1 MNKKLVIGL
10 FGYGCVGKGLYQIIK
25 QTPTFNATIKSI
37 CVKDKHKQRDLPASS
52 FTYNKLDI
60 LNDQEINV
68 VVELID
74 NADDAFEIV
83 VAAIKSNKAVVT
95 ANKKMIALH
104 FKELLALSQQYNVP
118 LLYEASVGGSI
129 PIIRSLEE
137 YYNNDCLSSIEG
149 ILNGTTNFILTKVIS
164 ENKTYIEVLN
174 EAQELGYAESNPDID
189 VLAFDPKYKLTI
201 LLAHAFGLIVN
212 TDEIL
217 NYGITQLNDNDIN
230 FAKKRNLKIKLV
242 AGASLINNQVIAYVL
257 PIFVNQESSLYS
269 VNNEFNAIELSATF
283 SDKQLLKGKGAGSL
297 PTAAAVLSDISA
309 LGYNYHYE
317 LNKVKANKGL
327 SLNNDYALTI
337 YLRYKD
343 DGIFDELNF
352 ENIEEEYSSK
362 NYKYIIGKVKL
373 SDLIKAN
380 LNDRNDV
387 FVAALET
394 PSEEFLTLTNAP
406 NVSLS
411 ESIH

>member
-37 CVKDKHKQRDLPASS
+37 CVKDKNKSRDLPSTC

-60 LNDQEINV
+60 LNDPEINV

-95 ANKKMIALH
+95 ANKKMLALH
-104 FKELLALSQQYNVP
+104 FQELLSLSKQYNVP

-137 YYNNDCLSSIEG
+137 YYNNDSVSHIEG
-149 ILNGTTNFILTKVIS
+149 ILNGTTNYILTKVIS
-164 ENKTYIEVLN
+164 ENKTYIDALT
-174 EAQELGYAESNPDID
+174 EAQELGFAESNPDND

-201 LLAHAFGLIVN
+201 LLAHAFGLIIN
-212 TDEIL
+212 SDEIF
-217 NYGITQLNDNDIN
+217 NYGITQLSKSDIN
-230 FAKKRNLKIKLV
+230 FAKNRNLKIKLV
-242 AGASLINNQVIAYVL
+242 AGASLINNEIVAHVL
-257 PIFVNQESSLYS
+257 PSFVDANNSLYS
-269 VNNEFNAIELSATF
+269 VNNEFNAIELSATY

-309 LGYNYHYE
+309 LGYNYQYE
-317 LNKVKANKGL
+317 LNKVKANDSL
-327 SLNNDYALTI
+327 SLNNNFYLTV
-337 YLRYKD
+337 YLRFKD
-343 DGIFDELNF
+343 DGIFDVLKF
-352 ENIEEEYSSK
+352 ESVAEEYSSK
-362 NYKYIIGKVKL
+362 TYKYIIGKVKI

-380 LNDRNDV
+380 LNTRNDV
-387 FVAALET
+387 FVAAIEA
-394 PSEEFLTLTNAP
+394 PIEEFLPTMPKL
-406 NVSLS
+406 SLV